1 MQDTITKLKLG
12 KREIIIVGTAHI
24 SKESVEEV
32 KQIIKEEQPDR
43 VCVEIDETRYKTMTE
58 KSSWKNM
65 NITKILKQRKGF
77 LLLSNLIL
85 ASFQR
90 RLGQE
95 LGIRPGED
103 MMAAIIAA
111 KENNIPFSFCDREIQ
126 ITMKRA
132 WSKSGFWGKNKMLA
146 AMLGSIFSNE
156 KLSAEELEELK
167 KKSALHGM
175 LEELANFL
183 PSVKKVLIDERDV
196 FLATK
201 IFESESESVVVVV
214 GAGHVPGMVQHLNA
228 LQEGKADK
236 DISEINT
243 IPPKSPVAKILPWF
257 IPLAIIGAFVAN
269 FFMRGADV
277 FVDNSVKWII
287 FNGGLAALG
296 AVIALAHPLT
306 ILLAF
311 VAAPITSLIPVIG
324 VGMFTG
330 LLESVLKKP
339 KVADFE
345 SLHDDLTSVKSAY
358 KNRFVHVLIVFAL
371 SSIGS
376 SIGTFL
382 GGIPFFT
389 PIVGWIVENVGAFI
403 NWIVSLFK

>member
-1 MQDTITKLKLG
+1 
-12 KREIIIVGTAHI
+12 
-24 SKESVEEV
+24 
-32 KQIIKEEQPDR
+32 
-43 VCVEIDETRYKTMTE
+43 
-58 KSSWKNM
+58 M

-111 KENNIPFSFCDREIQ
+111 KEKNIPFSFCDREIQ
-126 ITMKRA
+126 VTMKRA
-132 WSKSGFWGKNKMLA
+132 WYKTGFWGKNKMLA

-156 KLSAEELEELK
+156 KLSEEELEELK

-183 PSVKKVLIDERDV
+183 PSVKEVLIDERDV

-201 IFESESESVVVVV
+201 VFEAEGVRIVVVV
-214 GAGHVPGMVQHLNA
+214 GAGHVPGMVEHLNA
-228 LQEGKADK
+228 LEEGRAEK
-236 DISEINT
+236 DLSKINEV
-243 IPPKSPVAKILPWF
+243 PKKGIIAKVLPWF
-257 IPLAIIGAFVAN
+257 IPLAIIGAIVAN
-269 FFMRGADV
+269 FFLRGTDV
-277 FVDNSVKWII
+277 ALDNTLKWIVL
-287 FNGGLAALG
+287 NGGLSAIG
-296 AVIALAHPLT
+296 AIIALAHPLT

-311 VAAPITSLIPVIG
+311 AAAPITSLIPVIG

-339 KVADFE
+339 KVGDFE
-345 SLHDDLTSVKSAY
+345 SLHDDLTTIKGAY
-358 KNRFVHVLIVFAL
+358 KNRFIHVLIVFAL

-389 PIVGWIVENVGAFI
+389 
-403 NWIVSLFK
+403 SLFGG

>member
-1 MQDTITKLKLG
+1 MNDTITRLKLG
-12 KREIIIVGTAHI
+12 KKEIIIVGTAHI
-24 SKESVEEV
+24 SKESVQEV
-32 KQIIKEEQPDR
+32 KQIISEEKPDR

-111 KENNIPFSFCDREIQ
+111 KEKNIPFSFCDREIQ
-126 ITMKRA
+126 VTMKRA
-132 WSKSGFWGKNKMLA
+132 WYKTGFWGKNKMLA

-156 KLSAEELEELK
+156 KLSEEELEELK

-183 PSVKKVLIDERDV
+183 PSVKEVLIDERDV

-201 IFESESESVVVVV
+201 VFEAEGVRIVVVV
-214 GAGHVPGMVQHLNA
+214 GAGHVPGMVEHLNA
-228 LQEGKADK
+228 LEEGRAEK
-236 DISEINT
+236 DLSKINEV
-243 IPPKSPVAKILPWF
+243 PKKGIIAKVLPWF
-257 IPLAIIGAFVAN
+257 IPLAIIGAIVAN
-269 FFMRGADV
+269 FFLRGTDV
-277 FVDNSVKWII
+277 ALENTLKWIVL
-287 FNGGLAALG
+287 NGGLSAIG
-296 AVIALAHPLT
+296 AIIALAHPLT

-311 VAAPITSLIPVIG
+311 AAAPITSLIPVIG

-339 KVADFE
+339 KVGDFE
-345 SLHDDLTSVKSAY
+345 SLHDDLTTIKGAY
-358 KNRFVHVLIVFAL
+358 KNRFIHVLIVFAL

-389 PIVGWIVENVGAFI
+389 
-403 NWIVSLFK
+403 SLFGG

>member
-1 MQDTITKLKLG
+1 MNDTITRLKLG
-12 KREIIIVGTAHI
+12 KKEIIIVGTAHI
-24 SKESVEEV
+24 SKESVQEV
-32 KQIIKEEQPDR
+32 KQIISEEKPDR

-111 KENNIPFSFCDREIQ
+111 KEKNIPFSFCDREIQ
-126 ITMKRA
+126 VTMKRA
-132 WSKSGFWGKNKMLA
+132 WYKTGFWGKNKMLA

-156 KLSAEELEELK
+156 KLSEEELEELK

-183 PSVKKVLIDERDV
+183 PSVKEVLIDERDV

-201 IFESESESVVVVV
+201 VFEAEGVRIVVVV
-214 GAGHVPGMVQHLNA
+214 GAGHVPGMVEHLNA
-228 LQEGKADK
+228 LEEGRAEK
-236 DISEINT
+236 DLSKINEV
-243 IPPKSPVAKILPWF
+243 PKKGIIAKVLPWF
-257 IPLAIIGAFVAN
+257 IPLAIIGAIVAN
-269 FFMRGADV
+269 FFLRGTDV
-277 FVDNSVKWII
+277 ALDNTLKWIVL
-287 FNGGLAALG
+287 NGGLSAIG
-296 AVIALAHPLT
+296 AIIALAHPLT

-311 VAAPITSLIPVIG
+311 AAAPITSLIPVIG

-339 KVADFE
+339 KVGDFE
-345 SLHDDLTSVKSAY
+345 SLHDDLTTIKGAY
-358 KNRFVHVLIVFAL
+358 KNRFIHVLIVFAL

-389 PIVGWIVENVGAFI
+389 
-403 NWIVSLFK
+403 SLFGG

>member
-1 MQDTITKLKLG
+1 MSENITRLKIG
-12 KREIIIVGTAHI
+12 NREIIIVGTAHI
-24 SKESVEEV
+24 SEESVEEV
-32 KQIIKEEQPDR
+32 KRTIAEEKPDR

-58 KSSWKNM
+58 KSSWENM
-65 NITKILKQRKGF
+65 NITKILKQRRGF

-90 RLGQE
+90 RLGKE

-103 MMAAIIAA
+103 MMAAIFAA

-126 ITMKRA
+126 VTMKRA

-156 KLSAEELEELK
+156 KLSKEELEELK

-175 LEELANFL
+175 LEELAGFL
-183 PSVKKVLIDERDV
+183 PSVKEVLINERDIFLGTKV
-196 FLATK
+196 FEAEGNK
-201 IFESESESVVVVV
+201 IIAVV
-214 GAGHVPGMVQHLNA
+214 GAGHVPGMVMRIKELDN
-228 LQEGKADK
+228 GTADK
-236 DISEINT
+236 DLSSINE
-243 IPPKSPVAKILPWF
+243 IPPKNPVSKILPWL
-257 IPLAIIGAFVAN
+257 IPLAIIGAIVAN
-269 FFMRGADV
+269 FFIRGSDV
-277 FVDNSVKWII
+277 VLDNTIKWIVL
-287 FNGGLAALG
+287 NGGLSAIG
-296 AVIALAHPLT
+296 SVIAFAHPLT

-330 LLESVLKKP
+330 LLESALKKP
-339 KVADFE
+339 KVGDFE
-345 SLHDDLTSVKSAY
+345 NLHDDLTTVKGAY
-358 KNRFVHVLIVFAL
+358 KNRFVHILIVFAL
-371 SSIGS
+371 SSVGS

-389 PIVGWIVENVGAFI
+389 
-403 NWIVSLFK
+403 SLFGG

>member
-1 MQDTITKLKLG
+1 MNDTITRLKLG
-12 KREIIIVGTAHI
+12 KKEIIIVGTAHI
-24 SKESVEEV
+24 SKESVQEV
-32 KQIIKEEQPDR
+32 KQIISEEKPDR

-126 ITMKRA
+126 VTMKRA
-132 WSKSGFWGKNKMLA
+132 WYKTGFWGKNKMLA

-156 KLSAEELEELK
+156 KLSEEELEELK

-183 PSVKKVLIDERDV
+183 PSVKEVLIDERDV

-201 IFESESESVVVVV
+201 VFEAEGVRIVVVV
-214 GAGHVPGMVQHLNA
+214 GAGHVPGMVRHLNA
-228 LQEGKADK
+228 LEEGRAEK
-236 DISEINT
+236 DLSKINEV
-243 IPPKSPVAKILPWF
+243 PKKGIIAKVLPWF
-257 IPLAIIGAFVAN
+257 IPLAIIGAIVAN
-269 FFMRGADV
+269 FFLRGTDV
-277 FVDNSVKWII
+277 ALDNTLKWIVL
-287 FNGGLAALG
+287 NGGLSAIG
-296 AVIALAHPLT
+296 AIIALAHPLT

-311 VAAPITSLIPVIG
+311 AAAPITSLIPVIG

-339 KVADFE
+339 KVGDFE
-345 SLHDDLTSVKSAY
+345 SLHDDLTTIKGAY
-358 KNRFVHVLIVFAL
+358 KNRFIHVLIVFAL

-389 PIVGWIVENVGAFI
+389 
-403 NWIVSLFK
+403 SLFGG